1 MKAYLA
7 TTGSLFGLL
16 ALLHAWNF
24 ALEWGGPRL
33 TLYFTAATGAVAAA
47 LSIWAWV
54 LLAIARRSS
63 RALN

>member
-7 TTGSLFGLL
+7 TTGALFGLL

-24 ALEWGGPRL
+24 VWEWGGPRL
-33 TLYFTAATGAVAAA
+33 TLYLTAATGAVAAA

-54 LLAIARRSS
+54 LLAMARRGA
-63 RALN
+63 RTLN